1 MIKHNAPLFLKPLM
15 VERVW
20 GGNRT
25 QALFGK
31 PIPAGKVIGET
42 WELSDRPEA
51 QSLIASGPHEGRTL
65 RETLAANPEILGP
78 NLLRHAKQFPLLV
91 KYIDAGTALSVQV
104 HPDDAGAAA
113 YNDRG
118 KSECWV
124 VVHAE
129 PGALITRGLK
139 PGTTREQYQQA
150 VRDDRVEDVLHS
162 FTPQI
167 GDVVALPAGMIHAI
181 GAGLVVAEIQQN
193 SDVTFRIHDY
203 KRLGL
208 DGKPRALHVEEAFGA
223 IKFDGDFKSFE
234 GDMNADTVTPLS
246 SDTANGITID
256 ALLLGRYFNLDRMRF
271 AAGATMRMHQAI
283 QMPRVLMAIS
293 GSGAVEG
300 HAISAGQTALLPANL
315 SDMKVDAGTAGLT
328 ILIGTPN
335 Q

>member
-1 MIKHNAPLFLKPLM
+1 MTKHNAPLFLKPLM

-31 PIPAGKVIGET
+31 QIPAGKVIGET

-51 QSLIASGPHEGRTL
+51 QSLIASGPHQGRTL
-65 RETLAANPEILGP
+65 RETLAANSEILGP
-78 NLLRHAKQFPLLV
+78 ELAKYAKQFPLLI
-91 KYIDAGTALSVQV
+91 KYVDAGSALSVQV
-104 HPDDAGAAA
+104 HPDDAGAVA

-124 VVHAE
+124 VVHVE
-129 PGALITRGLK
+129 PGAVITRGLK

-150 VRDDRVEDVLHS
+150 VREDRVEDVLHS
-162 FTPQI
+162 FTPNV

-208 DGKPRALHVEEAFGA
+208 DGKPRALHVEEALGA
-223 IKFDGDFKSFE
+223 IKFDGKFDSFE
-234 GDMNADTVTPLS
+234 GDMISDTIKPLS
-246 SDTANGITID
+246 RQTMGRTTVEE
-256 ALLLGRYFNLDRMRF
+256 LLRGRYFNLDRITYGPSELTRSHSPNAQVMMVI
-271 AAGATMRMHQAI
+271 A
-283 QMPRVLMAIS
+283 
-293 GSGAVEG
+293 GSGAIG
-300 HAISAGQTALLPANL
+300 DQPLSAGQTMLFPA
-315 SDMKVDAGTAGLT
+315 DAEIDIRSGGQGLT
-328 ILIGTPN
+328 ALFATPK
-335 Q
+335 